1 MTRNEQ
7 LINNFINSRFWCLL
21 IISHVL
27 NVYISMPIYGK
38 QKTMVRISK
47 KRLSQIVE
55 QKIQGL
61 QRLDRLN
68 KKIELIESEI
78 KDLVGENFDPYEF
91 FDDAGFAAEDD
102 IRATYGDEEYA
113 DFGSMEDAQ
122 SFIKGLN
129 LASDEDA
136 EKYAPEYFAEKRIV
150 KKKP

>member
-1 MTRNEQ
+1 M
-7 LINNFINSRFWCLL
+7 
-21 IISHVL
+21 IISYVL
-27 NVYISMPIYGK
+27 NACISKPIYEK
-38 QKTMVRISK
+38 HKTMVRISK
-47 KRLSQIVE
+47 KQLSQIVE

-68 KKIELIESEI
+68 KRIELIESEI
-78 KDLVGENFDPYEF
+78 KDLVGEDFDPYEF

-102 IRATYGDEEYA
+102 IRAAYGDEEYA

-122 SFIKGLN
+122 SFIKSLN

-136 EKYAPEYFAEKRIV
+136 EKYAPEYFAEKSVV